1 MKQCSVDGGHGIV
14 VQRIVLIS
22 CRDNTSLRWRGF
34 LSEKEEKVDDA
45 GERWLAPS
53 NGERAEAGGWGGWGR
68 AGGLERGRRRG
79 GLSKFRLNSPR
90 INIRNGTPGCHK
102 LACCPLLS
110 FPDSTICTP
119 GPVTVYH
126 KLRLFFIIVLPVDI
140 EELETNFDYGRSR
153 NFTLSR

>member
-1 MKQCSVDGGHGIV
+1 MFRRRRARNSSSTNCFDKLQRQYVVKVARISLRDGGESRRRRRKMTRTLERVGAAKGV
-14 VQRIVLIS
+14 GS
-22 CRDNTSLRWRGF
+22 A
-34 LSEKEEKVDDA
+34 A
-45 GERWLAPS
+45 GRRE
-53 NGERAEAGGWGGWGR
+53 
-68 AGGLERGRRRG
+68 GGLERGRRRG

-140 EELETNFDYGRSR
+140 EKLQGNFDYGRSR

>member
-1 MKQCSVDGGHGIV
+1 MFRRRRARNSSSTNCFDKLQRQYV
-14 VQRIVLIS
+14 VKVARI
-22 CRDNTSLRWRGF
+22 SLREG
-34 LSEKEEKVDDA
+34 
-45 GERWLAPS
+45 GESRRRRRKMTRTL
-53 NGERAEAGGWGGWGR
+53 ERREGAMGR
-68 AGGLERGRRRG
+68 VEVGGLERGRRRG